1 MLRIFLAWLLDYSG
15 STIGR
20 GGDLVEHVSSVPV
33 VCARFGRMVT
43 VQIMGSELQLPCV
56 PCCCL
61 PLFASPLD
69 KSVQRITGSSSISA
83 MEAM

>member
-33 VCARFGRMVT
+33 VCARFRRMV
-43 VQIMGSELQLPCV
+43 
-56 PCCCL
+56 
-61 PLFASPLD
+61 
-69 KSVQRITGSSSISA
+69 SA
-83 MEAM
+83 DYDMVYLVLRDRSCPVFLAAV